1 MVVVGSTS
9 RSLKEDF
16 PGGAEDK
23 DLPASAGDKN
33 LIPSPGRSHMSRS
46 N

>member
-1 MVVVGSTS
+1 M
-9 RSLKEDF
+9 KEDF

-23 DLPASAGDKN
+23 DLPASAGDKS
-33 LIPSPGRSHMSRS
+33 LIPSLGRSHTSWS